1 MYKVKGTL
9 PAQNTNMQKHQDSIL
24 FLAIDANQFTL
35 RSTIPDSSRFIHKNT
50 WTNQLRIA

>member
-1 MYKVKGTL
+1 MYKVKWTL
-9 PAQNTNMQKHQDSIL
+9 PAQNTNMQYF

-35 RSTIPDSSRFIHKNT
+35 RSTIPDSSRFIHKIT